1 MEGRD
6 GLAIRRN
13 LSRKLQLR
21 HGLSLHDIGGD
32 VLADY
37 DRCLVLQAFHVTNG
51 EIEGVDVSG
60 TSVVLLRDTP
70 PPHVGGNWRSGLII
84 DADAS
89 QEQADALQRVF
100 SGQAGGPFAS
110 VLPLVGE
117 DLGVERAPI
126 AYADDGRRHRVSVG
140 DDIDVEIEDFVPRRR
155 GQPQTPDGEVSKLT
169 GLLHRVNSTLTIA
182 RAQQARV
189 KAFGMEWDSSGKN
202 GHSAPFK
209 MERVSAMDRVAVAS
223 APGLRWSWRQLLLLL
238 LVAGAAWLGP
248 SIRPAASAPC
258 PARWAGTPPPSS
270 SCGR

>member
-1 MEGRD
+1 MAWRLEGTFLENCNCD
-6 GLAIRRN
+6 MVCPCTTSAGT
-13 LSRKLQLR
+13 
-21 HGLSLHDIGGD
+21 

-60 TSVVLLRDTP
+60 TSVVILRDTP
-70 PPHVGGNWRSGLII
+70 PLMSEGNWRSGLII

-100 SGQAGGPFAS
+100 SGQAGGPFAA

-155 GQPQTPDGEVSKLT
+155 GQPETREVSRLT

-202 GHSAPFK
+202 GHSAPFNW
-209 MERVSAMDRVAVAS
+209 SA
-223 APGLRWSWRQLLLLL
+223 
-238 LVAGAAWLGP
+238 
-248 SIRPAASAPC
+248 
-258 PARWAGTPPPSS
+258 
-270 SCGR
+270 